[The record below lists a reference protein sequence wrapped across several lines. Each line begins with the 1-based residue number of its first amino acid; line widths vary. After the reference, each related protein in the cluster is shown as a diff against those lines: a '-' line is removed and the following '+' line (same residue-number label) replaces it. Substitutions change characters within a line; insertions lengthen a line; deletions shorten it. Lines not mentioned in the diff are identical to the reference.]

1 MFSNEQID
9 GRTRSVHGEGAFR
22 TRPNKR
28 IDIQEQ
34 IPECSI
40 PACNGPLIL
49 QLNNDMRSELW
60 QASGGMD
67 QGE

>member
-1 MFSNEQID
+1 MFLSAQID
-9 GRTRSVHGEGAFR
+9 RHARSLHGEAVFR
-22 TRPNKR
+22 TQPTKR
-28 IDIQEQ
+28 TDVQEQ

-40 PACNGPLIL
+40 PACSRLIL

-60 QASGGMD
+60 QASGEMD